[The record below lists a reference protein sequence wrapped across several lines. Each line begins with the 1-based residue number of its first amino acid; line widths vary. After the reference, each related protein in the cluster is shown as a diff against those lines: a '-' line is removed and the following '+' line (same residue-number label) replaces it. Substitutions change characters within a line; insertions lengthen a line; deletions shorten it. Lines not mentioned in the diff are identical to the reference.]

1 MVDDALEPREYLFGF
16 QQRWTSY
23 FFGPEIP
30 FVVCFPFEGLSR
42 RPQEPHVASFS
53 LVQDWASAQDQQ
65 GAKEREEEG
74 SLGAWTNW
82 SLGGVG
88 SLFLTFISSLKLGPD
103 FGAISSTSLSE
114 ESST

>member
-1 MVDDALEPREYLFGF
+1 MMDGALESQKDLLFF
-16 QQRWTSY
+16 QQSWTSY

-30 FVVCFPFEGLSR
+30 SVVCFPFEGLSH

-74 SLGAWTNW
+74 SLGVWTY
-82 SLGGVG
+82 
-88 SLFLTFISSLKLGPD
+88 
-103 FGAISSTSLSE
+103 
-114 ESST
+114 